1 MSLCVRSV
9 FPGSVRPGFNNAAR
23 FRIISSDILTPTGT
37 LSSLSSPSFDCLFG
51 SEFTT
56 LYATIVNR
64 LDTRSRV
71 FS

>member
-51 SEFTT
+51 SEFT
-56 LYATIVNR
+56 
-64 LDTRSRV
+64 
-71 FS
+71 FF